1 MLHIQQRSIAGI
13 HHDSTVICE
22 RTPCFL
28 GELLA
33 RSTVNVGNFFVSCK
47 YPSGK
52 AQLTQA
58 PVFQINTNFAL
69 AGRNDAQK
77 ADAQIPYQALRLQN
91 ARRTVRETR
100 PVRARQ
106 NGERSGG
113 DGEKGKRIR
122 GIVIIQYL
130 IIEDR
135 RNSSCLSSYNL
146 IKVYKHTTSWLSPT
160 HPLLMLFFSH
170 IIDSCKY
177 PPNHNSALFFL

>member
-1 MLHIQQRSIAGI
+1 MKPT
-13 HHDSTVICE
+13 ST
-22 RTPCFL
+22 
-28 GELLA
+28 
-33 RSTVNVGNFFVSCK
+33 
-47 YPSGK
+47 
-52 AQLTQA
+52 

-69 AGRNDAQK
+69 TGRNGAQETDAQV
-77 ADAQIPYQALRLQN
+77 PHQALRLQN
-91 ARRTVRETR
+91 ARRAVREAR

-106 NGERSGG
+106 DGERGGG

-146 IKVYKHTTSWLSPT
+146 IKVYKHTTNWFSLT

>member
-1 MLHIQQRSIAGI
+1 M
-13 HHDSTVICE
+13 
-22 RTPCFL
+22 
-28 GELLA
+28 
-33 RSTVNVGNFFVSCK
+33 
-47 YPSGK
+47 Y
-52 AQLTQA
+52 AQV
-58 PVFQINTNFAL
+58 PH
-69 AGRNDAQK
+69 
-77 ADAQIPYQALRLQN
+77 QALRLQN

-106 NGERSGG
+106 DGERGGG

-146 IKVYKHTTSWLSPT
+146 IKVYKHTTNWFSLT
-160 HPLLMLFFSH
+160 HPLLMLFFLH

-177 PPNHNSALFFL
+177 LPSHNYALFFL